1 MKKKILSIAL
11 AAAMAVG
18 LVGCGGGSQSG
29 SADGGSQASSDT
41 DTLYINLASEPNYVD
56 PALSSTV
63 DGGSLIVNSF
73 VGLYTI
79 DSNSEAVPALS
90 DGEAEVSEDKLTYTF
105 HLIESKWSDGTEV
118 TANDFV
124 YSWNRAAA
132 DETGSDYQY
141 LYDVV
146 ARNDDGTLKVEATD
160 DYTLVVELVAPCPYF
175 LQLCSFPAYMP
186 VPQASV
192 EAADPE
198 GTNPSAWC
206 QEAGYVCNGAYKM
219 TSWVHDE
226 SMEFEKNENYYR
238 ADEVKIN
245 KLNFMLSADETAIY
259 AAYNS
264 GDLDFIDI
272 VPNDE
277 IINLL
282 DNEEFHLLDQLS
294 TYFIVFNV
302 NSDLF
307 EGKTPEQAA
316 KMRQAISLL
325 IDRKYLID
333 NVTPYATSTANSF
346 VCPNM
351 EDGNGEEFKAN
362 SNNYYDAD
370 ATGVGM
376 TEDAKALLEECGYSF
391 TDNGDGTYK
400 ISPAL
405 GISYMLNEDSTHEKV
420 AQAVQQDLAVLG
432 IDVTIEKED
441 WNVFVDDRKNGNF
454 DVCRHGWVADYSDP
468 INMLEMWESSSGN
481 DDAQFGKEKEGVT
494 WAPDWSEY
502 DKLIAASR
510 TETDTAKRAE
520 ILHQAEDLLMETGA
534 IVPLYY
540 YNDPY
545 MQKAN
550 VTNVYGSIFGLK
562 YFMFAEKN

>member
-1 MKKKILSIAL
+1 MRKKILSIVL
-11 AAAMAVG
+11 AAAMTIG
-18 LVGCGGGSQSG
+18 LVGCGGGSSSG
-29 SADGGSQASSDT
+29 SAGGGSQTSSDT

-56 PALSSTV
+56 PALSTTV
-63 DGGSLIVNSF
+63 DGGTLIVNSF
-73 VGLYTI
+73 VGLYTY
-79 DSNSEAVPALS
+79 DSEGKLEPALS
-90 DGEAEVSEDKLTYTF
+90 DGEAEVSEDGLTYTF
-105 HLIESKWSDGTEV
+105 HLIESKWSDGSEV

-124 YSWNRAAA
+124 YSWNRGAA
-132 DETGSDYQY
+132 DKTGSDYQY
-141 LYDVV
+141 LFDVI
-146 ARNDDGTLKVEATD
+146 AHNDDGTLKVEAKD
-160 DYTLVVELVAPCPYF
+160 DYTLVVQLNSPCPYF

-192 EAADPE
+192 EEADPE

-206 QEAGYVCNGAYKM
+206 QEAGYICNGAYKM

-226 SMEFEKNENYYR
+226 SMEFEKNENYYK

-264 GDLDFIDI
+264 GDVDFIDI

-277 IINLL
+277 YANLL
-282 DNEEFHLLDQLS
+282 DNEEFHMLNQLA
-294 TYFIVFNV
+294 TYFVVFNV

-307 EGKTPEQAA
+307 EGKTPEQAS
-316 KMRQAISLL
+316 KTRQAISLL
-325 IDRKYLID
+325 IDRTYIMQNISL
-333 NVTPYATSTANSF
+333 NATGTADSF
-346 VCPNM
+346 VCPEM
-351 EDGNGEEFKAN
+351 EDGNGQEYKAN
-362 SNNYYDAD
+362 SKEYFDAD
-370 ATGVGM
+370 ATGAGKAD
-376 TEDAKALLEECGYSF
+376 EAKALLEECGYSF

-405 GISYMLNEDSTHEKV
+405 GFSYIINEDSTHEKV
-420 AQAVQQDLAVLG
+420 AQAIQQDMAVLG
-432 IDVTIEKED
+432 IEVSIEKED

-481 DDAQFGKEKEGVT
+481 DDAQLGKAKDGVT
-494 WAPDWSEY
+494 WAPDWTEY
-502 DKLIAASR
+502 DKLIASAR
-510 TETDTAKRAE
+510 KETDTAKRAE

-540 YNDPY
+540 YSDVY
-545 MQKAN
+545 MQKPN
-550 VTNVYGSIFGLK
+550 VTNVYGTVFGLK